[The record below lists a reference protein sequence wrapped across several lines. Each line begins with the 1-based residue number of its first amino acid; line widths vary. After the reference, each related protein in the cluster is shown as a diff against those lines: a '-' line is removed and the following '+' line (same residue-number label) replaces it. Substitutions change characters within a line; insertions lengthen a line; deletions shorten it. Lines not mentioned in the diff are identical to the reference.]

1 MDRRST
7 RASRFVASAALIPGL
22 VFLVTAPALAGDDN
36 NDPWDPAMSTSDTM
50 DRHHAESIDPDSL
63 VVESEDLDDH
73 LSHSENPDDLVMES
87 GDPDER
93 LAESE
98 SLDSHQGHSENLS
111 DLETV
116 APDDGYEPIVPA
128 SQADW
133 EPTDNPRVVVARDR
147 VIRAEER
154 VSRARSRY
162 SEMMDRNYP
171 RGAARERIVRERDES
186 ETALY
191 KARGELEALDSG
203 S

>member
-1 MDRRST
+1 MARRST
-7 RASRFVASAALIPGL
+7 RASRIVASAALVLGFA
-22 VFLVTAPALAGDDN
+22 FLMTVPALAGDDD

-50 DRHHAESIDPDSL
+50 DHHHAESIDPDSL

-73 LSHSENPDDLVMES
+73 LGHSENPDDLVVES

-98 SLDSHQGHSENLS
+98 SLDSHEGHSENLS

-128 SQADW
+128 SQANW
-133 EPTDNPRVVVARDR
+133 EPTDDARVVVARDR
-147 VIRAEER
+147 VVRAEER
-154 VSRARSRY
+154 ATRARSRY
-162 SEMMDRNYP
+162 SEMMDRDYP

-191 KARGELEALDSG
+191 KARGELEALDNG